1 MAENG
6 FEMINIYISQDEL
19 KRVQVFDDILISII
33 KEYWGGML
41 SIGATT
47 FWEDFDIRW
56 LHNALPLDAWKRQ
69 DGAKEEKR

>member
-1 MAENG
+1 MAENR

-41 SIGATT
+41 SG
-47 FWEDFDIRW
+47 
-56 LHNALPLDAWKRQ
+56 K
-69 DGAKEEKR
+69 